1 MSREVPNIYTGNTVK
16 KRDRES
22 FKDFVIEVITDTFIN
37 EFTPTE
43 ISLDTETET
52 LFTIVLG
59 PVDANSDGDLSDRI
73 DIKGYRFNYED
84 LQVDNAIDYI
94 DVYLYGV
101 KQNKNKY
108 SVQLF
113 DIDGNQLNS
122 GQFAKGTV
130 ELRFVFNENI
140 TRVPTEVPKEA
151 FTIRGKI
158 VEIE

>member
-1 MSREVPNIYTGNTVK
+1 MSREVPNIYNGNTVK

-59 PVDANSDGDLSDRI
+59 PVDVNSDGDLSDRV

-140 TRVPTEVPKEA
+140 TRVPIEVPREA

>member
-59 PVDANSDGDLSDRI
+59 PVDTNSDGDLSDRI
-73 DIKGYRFNYED
+73 DINGYRFNYED

-130 ELRFVFNENI
+130 EIRFVFNENI

>member
-1 MSREVPNIYTGNTVK
+1 MSRKVPNIYTGNTVK

-43 ISLDTETET
+43 ISLDTETQT
-52 LFTIVLG
+52 LFTVVLG
-59 PVDANSDGDLSDRI
+59 PVDSNSDGDLSDRI
-73 DIKGYRFNYED
+73 DINGYRFNYED

-94 DVYLYGV
+94 DIYLYGV
-101 KQNKNKY
+101 KQNKSKY

-113 DIDGNQLNS
+113 DINGNQLNS

-130 ELRFVFNENI
+130 EIRFVFNESI
-140 TRVPTEVPKEA
+140 TRIPTEVPKEA
-151 FTIRGKI
+151 FTIEGKI